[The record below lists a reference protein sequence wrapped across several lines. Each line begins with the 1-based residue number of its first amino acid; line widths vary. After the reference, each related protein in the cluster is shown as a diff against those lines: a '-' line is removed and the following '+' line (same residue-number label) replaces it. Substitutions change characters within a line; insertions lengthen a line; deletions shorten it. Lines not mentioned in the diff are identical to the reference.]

1 MIRQPTTRLLLGNL
15 PGVLDLHTHSTVS
28 DGSDAPARIA
38 ELAAEAGCTAFAL
51 TDHDRLDGVGA
62 AAARAAELGV
72 DFVPGCELSC
82 EFAGTMHV
90 LVYFIDD
97 GDGPLQRTLVDLQQA
112 RVDRNHRLV
121 ERLQEHGLPVTYDEI
136 IAEAGGDG
144 VGRPHVAQLLVR
156 KKIVSSIQEA
166 FDVWLAKG
174 QPGYVDKSRLS
185 PADAMRLARESGG
198 VPVLAH
204 PLSLDVPPAELE
216 AIVGELAATGLAG
229 VEAIYGRYSEED
241 RAGLA
246 ALATRHDLVVTGGSD
261 FHGTYKP
268 DLQIGTGRGD
278 LDVPDAALDNLRARR
293 PA

>member
-1 MIRQPTTRLLLGNL
+1 VIRQPTTRLLLGNL